1 MNGDYDLLQNISF
14 MVVNLAFS
22 QYYNRKPY
30 LSDMNQK
37 LQLYVLKG
45 GVLSLRIFNCDF
57 AADCL
62 EHSLEQNPKDIYITE
77 GKVIQDIQ
85 EDNGFKKE
93 INSIIEENKN
103 KKSFETSKVITFAD
117 GDLMLAL
124 HDVTLQVRGEK
135 QKDNKWNLEIK
146 IIDLY
151 DFTDLK
157 ELEEYVNDE
166 NFLKGFTAS
175 TANNLAMIATSCK
188 IVSTYNIEIKFTI
201 ENWEV

>member
-1 MNGDYDLLQNISF
+1 M
-14 MVVNLAFS
+14 
-22 QYYNRKPY
+22 
-30 LSDMNQK
+30 
-37 LQLYVLKG
+37 
-45 GVLSLRIFNCDF
+45 CF

-77 GKVIQDIQ
+77 GKIIQDIK

-103 KKSFETSKVITFAD
+103 KKSFDVTRLVTFAN
-117 GDLMLAL
+117 GNLFYAL
-124 HDVTLQVRGEK
+124 HDTTMQVKGEK

-146 IIDLY
+146 VTDLY

-188 IVSTYNIEIKFTI
+188 IVNTYNIEIKFTV